1 MIKNFITFVNE
12 QFDDFYTDFE
22 DSQKRIKLFAKFTKS
37 ELNHEEKGIKIDNPK
52 KRFQPKVK
60 VMSKKNDKGIF

>member
-22 DSQKRIKLFAKFTKS
+22 DSQKRLKLFAKFTKS
-37 ELNHEEKGIKIDNPK
+37 KLNHEEKGIKIGSPK
-52 KRFQPKVK
+52 KKFQPKVK
-60 VMSKKNDKGIF
+60 VMSKKTDKGIF